1 MGLLSFIQ
9 RRQRY
14 RTASIS
20 IGGARLRALIADTML
35 KRMIG
40 LMYMDELA
48 PNSCMLFTFDSD
60 GKPGI
65 WMRNM
70 RFPIDILWLDSQ
82 KRVIDMF
89 ENARPCRGLTCKTM
103 YPSRQARYV
112 VETNLGFVKR
122 RKLKIG
128 AKASFRISN

>member
-1 MGLLSFIQ
+1 MVLGLIQ
-9 RRQRY
+9 K
-14 RTASIS
+14 
-20 IGGARLRALIADTML
+20 RLRYSTISATVNGRRIRLLVADTML
-35 KRMIG
+35 KRAIG
-40 LMYMDELA
+40 LMYRESIA
-48 PNSCMLFTFDSD
+48 PGTGMLFRFRSS
-60 GKPGI
+60 GIYGI